1 MNVTQAHGVA
11 LLATTNNPHS
21 AILEVL
27 SRCYEQGVRNIVV
40 EFSGSG
46 DEGSLDDI
54 HITDADSAPIELS
67 KLSVEHYELYDD
79 LSTKIDYFIERN
91 VDWNWVDDS
100 GGGGRLSIDLET
112 TDINVSGYTYEV
124 ETRDADGCSLDV
136 EDLVGVGNLI
146 EVKI

>member
-27 SRCYEQGVRNIVV
+27 SRCYEQGARNIVV
-40 EFSGSG
+40 EFSGGG
-46 DEGSLDDI
+46 DEGCVDDI
-54 HITDADSAPIELS
+54 HITDADSAPIELG
-67 KLSVEHYELYDD
+67 VGHYEIYGD
-79 LSTKIDYFIERN
+79 LSTNIDYFIERN
-91 VDWNWVDDS
+91 VDWNWVDNT

-112 TDINVSGYTYEV
+112 TNIYVSGYTYEV
-124 ETRDADGCSLDV
+124 ETHEVDGCSLDV
-136 EDLVGVGNLI
+136 EDLVGVGNFI